1 MYYQSENVIEEFY
14 KNLLDSDNPERV
26 HIPMSDVFYVREAM
40 RQDTGVD
47 YSLDHVEWA
56 MRKEGLL
63 KPSDCYKPNMKREWD
78 DT

>member
-40 RQDTGVD
+40 RQDTGVT

-56 MRKEGLL
+56 MRKESYYDHLPRLL
-63 KPSDCYKPNMKREWD
+63 STRR
-78 DT
+78 TTVI